1 MGRYTTPEDVQSQL
15 GRTLTDLQLTYLS
28 DRVIPAAEEWVDT
41 TGGRV
46 YGSGVVTAEQLVMG
60 SPYTWL
66 TTGTSRQ
73 CATCAW
79 LPVGPDC

>member
-15 GRTLTDLQLTYLS
+15 GRALTDPQLTYLS
-28 DRVIPAAEEWVDT
+28 DRVIPAAEEWVDM

-60 SPYTWL
+60 F
-66 TTGTSRQ
+66 
-73 CATCAW
+73 
-79 LPVGPDC
+79 